1 MERFFNLKKMAGI
14 ATGLAT
20 VVLTVACSTVPS
32 GDKTGWYQL
41 FNGKDLS
48 GWVQKNGTAEF
59 KVDNGEIV
67 GTTVPK
73 SPNSFLCTEKEFD
86 NFILELE
93 FKVDSQLN
101 SGVQIRSISSPLIM
115 NGRVHGYQVE
125 IDPSSRAWT
134 GGIYDEAR
142 RGWLCTL
149 D

>member
-67 GTTVPK
+67 GT
-73 SPNSFLCTEKEFD
+73 
-86 NFILELE
+86 
-93 FKVDSQLN
+93 
-101 SGVQIRSISSPLIM
+101 
-115 NGRVHGYQVE
+115 
-125 IDPSSRAWT
+125 
-134 GGIYDEAR
+134 
-142 RGWLCTL
+142 
-149 D
+149 